1 MPEPKRIYG
10 TLFRLMRPH
19 WKWMAAGSFCG
30 LIAVVSAVGLLSL
43 AGWFISATAFAGLTI
58 VGAQLFNFFMPSVG
72 VRIFAILRTVARYA
86 ERIAS
91 HDATFR
97 ILSGLRSWFY
107 ERLEPLAPARL
118 MAYRSGDLL
127 NRIISDIDAL
137 DNLYLRVLS
146 PSVIAAMVAVI
157 VMIFIYFFDP
167 MIAAVSF
174 LFLLLAGFAGP
185 VAAGRAGAAAGRDLS
200 SKMADLRIRIVEG
213 IQGMPELLVFGAHR
227 SHLEALRHDNRQLVG
242 IQRRMAHI
250 RGLSTAWVTLLTG
263 LAVLAALYLGSD
275 LVNRGKLDGANLA
288 LICLAVLAS
297 FEAVL
302 MLPAAYQYLG
312 HTREAGR
319 RLLEIV
325 DAAPDVV
332 FPHRSAKRPERFDV
346 QFEGVHFRYHPQAPP
361 AIDGIDLLIDQGRQV
376 AIVGETGSGKSTL
389 VNLLVRF
396 WNPGR
401 GRILLGGQDIQA
413 LSESDLRQCVS
424 VVSQRAHMFNATI
437 RDNLMLVRPEATE
450 TQLHDAMA
458 VAGILDFVVG
468 LADGL
473 DTWVGESGR
482 LLSGGQARRLAVARA
497 VLYNAPL
504 WVLDEPTE
512 GLDAISER
520 LLMEKLYD
528 HTRGRTL
535 LLITHRLVG
544 LDRMDSILVLE
555 RGRIVEQGTHQELLS
570 AETRYA
576 AMHAR
581 IND

>member
-1 MPEPKRIYG
+1 
-10 TLFRLMRPH
+10 
-19 WKWMAAGSFCG
+19 
-30 LIAVVSAVGLLSL
+30 
-43 AGWFISATAFAGLTI
+43 
-58 VGAQLFNFFMPSVG
+58 
-72 VRIFAILRTVARYA
+72 
-86 ERIAS
+86 
-91 HDATFR
+91 
-97 ILSGLRSWFY
+97 
-107 ERLEPLAPARL
+107 
-118 MAYRSGDLL
+118 
-127 NRIISDIDAL
+127 
-137 DNLYLRVLS
+137 
-146 PSVIAAMVAVI
+146 
-157 VMIFIYFFDP
+157 
-167 MIAAVSF
+167 
-174 LFLLLAGFAGP
+174 
-185 VAAGRAGAAAGRDLS
+185 
-200 SKMADLRIRIVEG
+200 
-213 IQGMPELLVFGAHR
+213 
-227 SHLEALRHDNRQLVG
+227 
-242 IQRRMAHI
+242 MAHI

-288 LICLAVLAS
+288 LICLAVMAS

-346 QFEGVHFRYHPQAPP
+346 QFEGVHFRDHPQAPP

-528 HTRGRTL
+528 HCRGRTL

-544 LDRMDSILVLE
+544 LDRIDSILVLE